1 MRLTLELISELC
13 SRAGISHPEKY
24 HDATISGSGLTMAIQ
39 FRFKR
44 ETRLRLFVT
53 AGELTTK
60 NLRQITEYYL
70 EHFWGK
76 PDTEYSSLLIAHIF
90 AMLVEDC
97 IKTCE
102 TEQQEEPDKDIIR
115 DPGPESGAPP
125 GRERQRRNSGGKSS
139 GRTENPQ
146 CQPAYEDSGCG
157 RQKKRR
163 QGNHG

>member
-1 MRLTLELISELC
+1 MKFISELY

-24 HDATISGSGLTMAIQ
+24 HDASISGSGLLMAIQ

-53 AGELTTK
+53 AGALTTK

-90 AMLVEDC
+90 AMLVEDY
-97 IKTCE
+97 IQTCE
-102 TEQQEEPDKDIIR
+102 KEEQEEPQ
-115 DPGPESGAPP
+115 S
-125 GRERQRRNSGGKSS
+125 
-139 GRTENPQ
+139 
-146 CQPAYEDSGCG
+146 
-157 RQKKRR
+157 
-163 QGNHG
+163 

>member
-1 MRLTLELISELC
+1 MRFDMKFISELY

-76 PDTEYSSLLIAHIF
+76 PYRVL
-90 AMLVEDC
+90 
-97 IKTCE
+97 
-102 TEQQEEPDKDIIR
+102 
-115 DPGPESGAPP
+115 SGAFL
-125 GRERQRRNSGGKSS
+125 GE
-139 GRTENPQ
+139 
-146 CQPAYEDSGCG
+146 A
-157 RQKKRR
+157 
-163 QGNHG
+163 